1 MTHCRLG
8 GVLAL
13 TMLVTA
19 PAWGQIPSPGV
30 VNGISEL
37 EQQIQDTRTDQTRVE
52 QSRRQAADAWGLS
65 EQEYRRFESLMEG
78 PRGTWSPNLDPL
90 TALGI
95 EARSD
100 AERQKYAE
108 LMVETERERVEAELA
123 FQRAYDAAWQRLYPN
138 AMPVNAFSTKG
149 GADASQSVF
158 GNNSRASSQRLNV
171 VVAIEGCDSCDATV
185 KRLLGAGA
193 AMDIWVV
200 DSSGDDSRIRR
211 WAAKLG
217 VSPDRVRAGDITL
230 NHGGAI
236 NVDSADLPRV
246 APRGG

>member
-8 GVLAL
+8 GALAL
-13 TMLVTA
+13 TLFVTSH
-19 PAWGQIPSPGV
+19 AWGQLPSPGV

-37 EQQIQDTRTDQTRVE
+37 EQQVQDARTDQTRIE
-52 QSRRQAADAWGLS
+52 QSRQRAADAWGLS
-65 EQEYRRFESLMEG
+65 QQEYRRYESIMEG
-78 PRGTWSPNLDPL
+78 PRGIWSPNLDPL

-108 LMVETERERVEAELA
+108 LMVEVERERVEAELA
-123 FQRAYDAAWQRLYPN
+123 FQRAYDDAWQRLYPN
-138 AMPVNAFSTKG
+138 AMPINPFSTKG
-149 GADASQSVF
+149 GVDATQSVF
-158 GNNSRASSQRLNV
+158 GSNPEASSQRLNV
-171 VVAIEGCDSCDATV
+171 VVATQGCDQCDATV
-185 KRLLGAGA
+185 KRLLSAGA

-200 DSSGDDSRIRR
+200 DSNGDDGRIRH
-211 WAAKLG
+211 WAAKIG
-217 VSPDRVRAGDITL
+217 VSPERVRAGDITL

-246 APRGG
+246 APRG